1 MITFILITGY
11 CGTGKTTVANDIK
24 NMLESHDYRCE
35 TRSFATPLKEL
46 ASIYF
51 NYDESKKD
59 IQRQLLEDLA
69 RNLKELFGKELFAH
83 TLLDKCPYVF
93 TDYVIVDDLRY
104 IEEYRTINEFFR
116 TAVIKVMDPDL
127 SNVDENDLE
136 RIHNL
141 TEYFDT
147 MGVPYFQMKSRNL
160 YGLKKFILGLK

>member
-1 MITFILITGY
+1 
-11 CGTGKTTVANDIK
+11 
-24 NMLESHDYRCE
+24 MLESHDFRCE
-35 TRSFATPLKEL
+35 IKSFSTPLKEF

-51 NYDESKKD
+51 NYDENNKN
-59 IQRQLLEDLA
+59 IQRSLLEDLA

-104 IEEYRTINEFFR
+104 IEEYETINDFFR

-127 SNVDENDLE
+127 NSVDANDLE
-136 RIHNL
+136 RIHKL
-141 TEYFDT
+141 ITYFDT
-147 MGVPYFQMKSRNL
+147 MEIPYYQMKSRNL

>member
-1 MITFILITGY
+1 
-11 CGTGKTTVANDIK
+11 
-24 NMLESHDYRCE
+24 MLESHEYRCE
-35 TRSFATPLKEL
+35 YRSFATPLKEL

-51 NYDESKKD
+51 NYNEDKKD

-104 IEEYRTINEFFR
+104 VEEYRTINEFFR

-127 SNVDENDLE
+127 SSIDENDLE